1 MKKLFALV
9 LVLAMALAIAVP
21 AMASGW
27 DDITP
32 APAPTSN
39 IKIELIPLKTEQN
52 TSVLGSLYE
61 QLTLAYP
68 VVEGTPVHFMVKLTI
83 PANLDVNE
91 AALLAK
97 TPLVYTLGLKNL
109 DIDHSKDSVVIGKA
123 VNYTTGVTINDTAP
137 YLKQPATLNFGAS
150 DVNTVFTLEYWAK
163 GKAKAEAKA
172 TATIGFYNEWNAAT
186 PNVFTYLDKTG
197 KTVMTVIHNGNQF
210 GINVGTNYLLYTV
223 TAAGK
228 VDDTVPVKF
237 GYGGD
242 EYYIVRPTTNTIGF
256 RLGDV
261 NTVSGTEY
269 EKMKKAFDGILAALG
284 FGYDEAKYITEDHFT
299 KYFGTIME
307 GSSSYVWP
315 QGAVITDPN
324 APKPPQTGDA
334 TTVVGFV
341 MIALALVA
349 AAAVTVKKVR
359 A

>member
-27 DDITP
+27 DDLTP

-83 PANLDVNE
+83 PANLDKNE
-91 AALLAK
+91 KALIE
-97 TPLVYTLGLKNL
+97 TLGLDYALDLTNLTLDTSKPTKAYSVVLPGTTEINEPGLVNVTSINL
-109 DIDHSKDSVVIGKA
+109 DETWIGRQ
-123 VNYTTGVTINDTAP
+123 I
-137 YLKQPATLNFGAS
+137 
-150 DVNTVFTLEYWAK
+150 TVEYWAK
-163 GKAKAEAKA
+163 GIKKAEAKA
-172 TATIGFYNEWNAAT
+172 VATIGFYNVWNGTEFAA
-186 PNVFTYLDKTG
+186 LDKTG
-197 KTVMTVIHNGNQF
+197 ATLFTVGHNGLVFNIRK
-210 GINVGTNYLLYTV
+210 GGSELMYTV
-223 TAAGK
+223 KDNTTGK
-228 VDDTVPVKF
+228 IDDTVAVQF
-237 GYGGD
+237 YYGGHW
-242 EYYIVRPTTNTIGF
+242 YFIVRPTTTTLGF
-256 RLGDV
+256 RLTGTTT
-261 NTVSGTEY
+261 NIVSGTEY
-269 EKMKKAFDGILAALG
+269 DAMKKAFDAILGALG
-284 FGYDEAKYITEDHFT
+284 FGYDEAKFMTEKHFT